1 MNIASGCSLL
11 HTVAY
16 IEYYAYMGD
25 HLVAMLAI
33 CTRAE
38 DMMIKMHVNQNVLC
52 GWCCLLLAEFI
63 GILVAME
70 MLGDFVLL
78 LNIHVAATHKQGSSQ
93 CKCSMAKKAEEIAGM
108 QPWIEVN
115 NEVRKIVERTVL

>member
-1 MNIASGCSLL
+1 
-11 HTVAY
+11 
-16 IEYYAYMGD
+16 MGD
-25 HLVAMLAI
+25 HLVAMFAI
-33 CTRAE
+33 CTRTE
-38 DMMIKMHVNQNVLC
+38 DMMIKMPVNQNVLC

-70 MLGDFVLL
+70 NTFENKLLKCTLKMLGDFVLL

-93 CKCSMAKKAEEIAGM
+93 CKCLMAKKAEEIAGM

-115 NEVRKIVERTVL
+115 NEVRKILERTVL